1 MLSAPNALRIEYY
14 PAAGGVYQ
22 VDIPDEAVETFLLWD
37 KPLSE
42 QPESVREALGKVRI
56 PKRAL
61 KELNAWDAADLAFMY
76 QDESGEGFYNL
87 LASALGE
94 QKEASQ
100 ALRKVGIQGIKYL
113 DGNSRSDGSGSFNLV
128 VFDGSIVKI
137 THKDGRPVTQAER
150 DAYLQGT
157 VAQDA
162 RGTFS
167 PNTNTISLLKRAN
180 LSTFLHESAHYFFE
194 NDLALAFDLLVN
206 PQRTAGEQQ
215 IVDDASALLRWHGFT
230 GPVDEQ
236 LQAWRMLSFEEKRAY
251 HERTAES
258 FEAYLFEG
266 RAPSIELQRP
276 FQQFRAWLVN
286 VYTSIKDFLA
296 RYPEAGT
303 LNDDVRGVFDRMLA
317 TTEQIQIAEQ
327 ARSQMPLFESAG
339 QAGMTEEAFAAYQR
353 LGIDATNEAVQELQA
368 KSLRDMQWRHNARG
382 RVLAKLKRESADARK
397 AIRAEVRN
405 EVMSEP
411 VYRAWTFLTGKPKA
425 DPADGAAEASP
436 DVAVFGK
443 IATDTLAEYP
453 EVADKIKAL
462 RMTRKDGLH
471 PDAVAEM
478 FGFTSG
484 DHLLTELANALP
496 PREQIEAA
504 TDARMLEENAELA
517 TPEAI
522 EREADRAIHNE
533 VRARMVAAELNAL
546 DQAMNPRR
554 DAGTDR
560 RGRRRTVAILP
571 EAAKGFAAEMIARQ
585 RIRDIRPGQ
594 YAGAETRAANAAMK
608 AVKAGDTAQAATEK
622 RNQMINIYATR
633 AAYDAQDEVKAGV
646 AYLRKLDAGVKSID
660 PAYTEQIQAM
670 LERFDLRA
678 QSNVAIDRKNNLAE
692 WLASQEE
699 QGLSPDIP
707 DNLRDESQRKN
718 YREMTV
724 EEFRG
729 LVDTVKQIEHLGRLK
744 NRLMT
749 ARDRRQYEAVRDEIA
764 ASIRENGG
772 AARPLKLEPDS
783 RVARF
788 FKTARAEHR
797 KFGSLA
803 RQMDGG
809 VDGGPMWDAIV
820 RPMNEAGAR
829 ESLMNEQATLALAD
843 IYAPVLALPGGITG
857 DKRYIPEINNSLS
870 RGGRMSIALNW
881 GNPTNRQRVMDG
893 DGWSEAQVQAI
904 LRTLSPVELAT
915 VNRLWEYIDS
925 YWPQTAEKQK
935 RVYGVAPEKVEA
947 EPFDAVASDGS
958 VVRMRGGYYPLKYDA
973 ARASR
978 AESNDRAEIARDML
992 KGAFTAATT
1001 RRGHTKQRAENVSM
1015 PVRKDLDVVT
1025 EHVVQVV
1032 HDLAWH
1038 EWLIDA
1044 NRLMRSRHIG
1054 DAIREHYG
1062 AETLSTM
1069 KDDIEAIAAGDAQ
1082 RLDAI
1087 DRGLRVLRANVSRS
1101 VMGLSFTTAM
1111 LQPFGLANSMVRIGV
1126 APVLRGLSRWI
1137 GDGAKLESSMTW
1149 IGQKS
1154 DFMRL
1159 RSKTFNRE
1167 ISEIANR
1174 VGGKSKAMTAVDGSL
1189 FFLTTKLQM
1198 VADVPTWIGR
1208 YEQAIEQDGDEAKAV
1223 ALADQAVID
1232 AQGAGAIKDLAQVQR
1247 KHPMLTQFYGYFSA
1261 TYNLAAERTGSTD
1274 FKNPKA
1280 VAGWLGDMT
1289 LLMVVP
1295 AMAPAIVLMLLRGE
1309 DDEDLAKKLLEAQAG
1324 YMLGNIVGLREF
1336 SGLIAGFPYSGPPVG
1351 RIVVDTGK
1359 AAQQVAQGELD
1370 EPAVMAIVR
1379 LLGTGF
1385 GIPTTQAIRSYR
1397 GWTAW
1402 EEGDA
1407 PPTSI
1412 LFGPPQ
1418 RD

>member
-1 MLSAPNALRIEYY
+1 
-14 PAAGGVYQ
+14 
-22 VDIPDEAVETFLLWD
+22 
-37 KPLSE
+37 
-42 QPESVREALGKVRI
+42 
-56 PKRAL
+56 
-61 KELNAWDAADLAFMY
+61 
-76 QDESGEGFYNL
+76 
-87 LASALGE
+87 
-94 QKEASQ
+94 
-100 ALRKVGIQGIKYL
+100 
-113 DGNSRSDGSGSFNLV
+113 
-128 VFDGSIVKI
+128 
-137 THKDGRPVTQAER
+137 
-150 DAYLQGT
+150 
-157 VAQDA
+157 
-162 RGTFS
+162 
-167 PNTNTISLLKRAN
+167 
-180 LSTFLHESAHYFFE
+180 
-194 NDLALAFDLLVN
+194 
-206 PQRTAGEQQ
+206 
-215 IVDDASALLRWHGFT
+215 
-230 GPVDEQ
+230 
-236 LQAWRMLSFEEKRAY
+236 
-251 HERTAES
+251 
-258 FEAYLFEG
+258 
-266 RAPSIELQRP
+266 
-276 FQQFRAWLVN
+276 
-286 VYTSIKDFLA
+286 
-296 RYPEAGT
+296 
-303 LNDDVRGVFDRMLA
+303 
-317 TTEQIQIAEQ
+317 
-327 ARSQMPLFESAG
+327 
-339 QAGMTEEAFAAYQR
+339 
-353 LGIDATNEAVQELQA
+353 
-368 KSLRDMQWRHNARG
+368 
-382 RVLAKLKRESADARK
+382 
-397 AIRAEVRN
+397 
-405 EVMSEP
+405 
-411 VYRAWTFLTGKPKA
+411 
-425 DPADGAAEASP
+425 
-436 DVAVFGK
+436 
-443 IATDTLAEYP
+443 
-453 EVADKIKAL
+453 
-462 RMTRKDGLH
+462 
-471 PDAVAEM
+471 
-478 FGFTSG
+478 
-484 DHLLTELANALP
+484 
-496 PREQIEAA
+496 
-504 TDARMLEENAELA
+504 
-517 TPEAI
+517 
-522 EREADRAIHNE
+522 
-533 VRARMVAAELNAL
+533 MVAAELNAL

-554 DAGTDR
+554 EAAPDR

-571 EAAKGFAAEMIARQ
+571 EAAKAFAAEMIARQ

-594 YAGAETRAANAAMK
+594 HAAAETRAATAAMK
-608 AVKAGDTAQAATEK
+608 AVKAGDTAQAAVEK

-729 LVDTVKQIEHLGRLK
+729 LVDTVKQIEHMGRLK

-749 ARDRRQYEAVRDEIA
+749 ARDQRQYEAVRDEIA

-772 AARPLKLEPDS
+772 AARPLQLEPDS
-783 RVARF
+783 RITRF
-788 FKTARAEHR
+788 FKSALAEHR
-797 KFGSLA
+797 KFGSLT

-978 AESNDRAEIARDML
+978 AESNERAEVARDML
-992 KGAFTAATT
+992 KGAFTASTT

-1025 EHVVQVV
+1025 EHVVQVT

-1054 DAIREHYG
+1054 DAIRDHYG

-1069 KDDIEAIAAGDAQ
+1069 KDDIEAIAAGEAQ

-1087 DRGLRVLRANVSRS
+1087 DRGLRVFRANVSRS

-1111 LQPFGLANSMVRIGV
+1111 LQPFGLTNSMARIGV

-1208 YEQAIEQDGDEAKAV
+1208 YEQAIEQGADEAKAV

-1232 AQGAGAIKDLAQVQR
+1232 AQGAGEIKDLAQVQR
-1247 KHPMLTQFYGYFSA
+1247 KHPMLTQFYSYFSA

-1289 LLMVVP
+1289 LLMVAP
-1295 AMAPAIVLMLLRGE
+1295 ALAPAIVLMLLRGE